1 MRLDKATQKANE
13 FKTKALPAITA
24 VTAAYVCVMSN
35 MAFADAAS
43 QLLELLLGIMATI
56 FIVLGAIT
64 GLLGVGSWISAHGE
78 GDGPAQTK
86 AVGKIAAGIGLIIFA
101 LVVKGS
107 AGEIVSIITSEI

>member
-1 MRLDKATQKANE
+1 MRLKKVNQKVNT
-13 FKTKALPAITA
+13 FKTKALPTITA

-43 QLLELLLGIMATI
+43 ELLELLLGIMSTI

-64 GLLGVGSWISAHGE
+64 GVLGIGSWISAHGD

-86 AVGKIAAGIGLIIFA
+86 AVGKIAAGIGLVIFA
-101 LVVKGS
+101 LVVKNS
-107 AGEIVSIITSEI
+107 AGEIVSIITSGI